1 VTKVEN
7 RRSPLRA
14 LLIGA
19 ALTVATAYWGFYV
32 YNIALADDWSGTALM
47 RGPLFVLFCLVVGN
61 LFLRALRPRL
71 GLDQRELLIIYTM
84 LVMGAA
90 VSGVGML
97 GFLVPV
103 IASIQYYTESF
114 GFDRFL
120 PYAPKHL
127 IIHDP
132 KVIEGFHTGG
142 QTIWTLP
149 IMRDWSG
156 PVLWWSSFL
165 LAMIIATLCLQ
176 VLVRKQWVRDER
188 LGFPLAYV
196 PLAITENA
204 GGRLGGNRL
213 FWLGF
218 SLVAC
223 VQSLNGLNFYYPV
236 VPHVTLRQT
245 ELAHL
250 KQVWPW
256 SAVGAIHISYNPFM
270 IGVAYLLNLDL
281 SLSIWLF
288 YLLYKVSEL
297 VFALEGMRDPAAGGG
312 AARYPLMDEQGVGA
326 FIGLA
331 VVVMW
336 MGRRRLLEAARSA
349 ARGWDKGEEEMMSY
363 RGALL
368 GAGAACVYMTWFI
381 CGMGLKLSLAVPV
394 VVLMLIFSIILSRA
408 VAEAG
413 FPYPFTPENAAGETV
428 LFALGPKNV
437 PIAGQTALGYLS
449 AIDQFYCNNPA
460 PHQLNAMKLG
470 EASGMPPRHLLLAIL
485 LGTIIGLAAGW
496 WAQLDMYYRYGAAT
510 GKIREWWPRMGYHT
524 LRFMKAYYD
533 RGTGPDWM
541 TIQGMAF
548 GMGFI
553 ILLAKL
559 RATFP
564 WFPLHPIGYLITGTP
579 AARFIWVP
587 FLLGWLVKLVVVR
600 YGGLSLYTR
609 LMPFFVGVIVG
620 DSVTPAAWGVYGAI
634 SRQPTYQFF

>member
-1 VTKVEN
+1 MTKVEN

-19 ALTVATAYWGFYV
+19 ALTLATAYWGFYV

-204 GGRLGGNRL
+204 GSGLRGNRL

-245 ELAHL
+245 ELTYL

-394 VVLMLIFSIILSRA
+394 VILMLIFSIILSRA

-437 PIAGQTALGYLS
+437 PIVGQTALGYLS
-449 AIDQFYCNNPA
+449 AVDQFYCNNPA

-510 GKIREWWPRMGYHT
+510 GKIREWWPRMGYQT
-524 LRFMKAYYD
+524 LGFMKAYYD
-533 RGTGPDWM
+533 RGTGPNWM

-620 DSVTPAAWGVYGAI
+620 DSVTPAAWGVYGAV

>member
-1 VTKVEN
+1 MKAAN
-7 RRSPLRA
+7 PRSPLRA

-19 ALTVATAYWGFYV
+19 ALTIATAYWGFYV

-47 RGPLFVLFCLVVGN
+47 RGPLFVLFCLVAGN

-90 VSGVGML
+90 ISGVGML

-114 GFDRFL
+114 GFDIFL

-127 IIHDP
+127 IIHNP
-132 KVIEGFHTGG
+132 QVIEGFHTGG
-142 QTIWTLP
+142 QTIWSLP
-149 IMRDWSG
+149 IMREWSG

-165 LAMIIATLCLQ
+165 FALIIASLCLQ
-176 VLVRKQWVRDER
+176 VLVRKQWVRHER
-188 LGFPLAYV
+188 LAFPLALV
-196 PLAITENA
+196 PLAITEGA
-204 GGRLGGNRL
+204 GGGLKGNRL

-218 SLVAC
+218 GFVAC
-223 VQSLNGLNFYYPV
+223 LQSLNGLNFYYPV

-250 KQVWPW
+250 TLVWPW
-256 SAVGAIHISYNPFM
+256 SAMGAIHISYNPFM
-270 IGVAYLLNLDL
+270 IGIAYLLNLDV

-288 YLLYKVSEL
+288 YLLYKAAEL
-297 VFALEGMRDPAAGGG
+297 IFTVQGFRDPAAGGG

-331 VVVMW
+331 VAVIW

-349 ARGWDKGEEEMMSY
+349 IRGWHRDEEEMMSY

-368 GAGAACVYMTWFI
+368 AAGVACAYMTWFI
-381 CGMGLKLSLAVPV
+381 CGMGLRLSLAIPV
-394 VVLMLIFSIILSRA
+394 VILMLIFSVILSRA

-413 FPYPFTPENAAGETV
+413 FPYPFTPEAGAGETV
-428 LFALGPKNV
+428 LFSLGPKNV

-449 AIDQFYCNNPA
+449 AIDQFYCDNPA
-460 PHQLNAMKLG
+460 PHQLTAMKLG
-470 EASGMPPRHLLLAIL
+470 EASGMSPRHLLLAIL
-485 LGTIIGLAAGW
+485 LGTIVGLAAGW

-541 TIQGMAF
+541 TIQGMGF

-553 ILLAKL
+553 ILLVKL

-587 FLLGWLVKLVVVR
+587 FLLGWLIKLVVVR

-634 SRQPTYQFF
+634 SGQPTYQFF